1 VIGSA
6 QLVGRRQELAQL
18 REALDAAVRGD
29 GGLVLLAGEAGVG
42 KTRLAVEALSAGGAR
57 VLFVE
62 ALPTAVTPYGPLV
75 AALRDF
81 RRHEPDGLEKCGPL
95 LRHLALLMPELGPPE
110 RRPDRA
116 LLLEAVADAFAAMG
130 GRAPAAVLL
139 DDLHWAD
146 ETTLT
151 DVLPM
156 LARVLEGEPVLV
168 LGTYRSDEVP
178 RGHALRGLRRDL
190 RRAGRLREL
199 SLGPLDEAETATL
212 VRQTLGPVGR
222 PSPAL
227 SSLLFDRTQGV
238 PLLVEELTAAL
249 VAGGRLRRGQRGLEL
264 LDPGEVPLPDSVR
277 ETVLLRLEGLSEAA
291 RALLEA
297 AAVAGPVFAVELIVE
312 PSQGDAFQELVDCGL
327 LAETDDGTARFRHAL
342 TREALYAN
350 VPWTRRRALHAEI
363 AARLQERRAPAAAV
377 ADHWQSAHEPARACT
392 ALLEAV
398 RAAMRVH
405 AHRNAL
411 QTGRRAAE
419 LWPEGVDEDGRLALL
434 DCLGTSALVCG
445 ELAEAAATWREL
457 AERRHLL
464 GEDAGFAEA
473 QRQLATTY
481 ELQGALERALIARR
495 QAGAAFAAGGRPGD
509 AAAELLSAA
518 AHLDSAGHLAAAL
531 ELVGEAR
538 ERADEAER
546 VDLRARAM
554 GIEGTVRA
562 KLGEIDEALAAS
574 REALEL
580 ALEEDLDTAAA
591 DAYQRVAN
599 VLENASDYGAAWD
612 AYQAGFDF
620 CESRGMRA
628 GAQVCLVCLAF
639 ILLHTGEWDRAL
651 AIDRAIL
658 ASPHSP
664 VGTRMGAKQHI
675 GLIGAARGE
684 VRRSRRL
691 LNESGAYAARYSR
704 QRMEVW
710 DALGQGWVDELDDQ
724 VDVALDRCR
733 LILLRWGES
742 ESLHY
747 PVPALRWATTCFA
760 THADDEGAHAC
771 AAALAGLAVNTA
783 NPEARAGLAHAL
795 GETTLIDG
803 HADRACS
810 HFERGLVVLREI
822 ELPYE
827 AAQTSLRAGAA
838 FAAAG
843 ERSAAVERFGDAY
856 RIARRLRAKP
866 LATRASTE
874 LEALG
879 ERADSRLSRRAAE
892 RVGGPGLTRRELEVM
907 RLVASGRTNREI
919 ARDLFLSTRTVDMHV
934 RNILV
939 KLRARSRTEATHKAN
954 EAGLF
959 G

>member
-1 VIGSA
+1 VTRSLE
-6 QLVGRRQELAQL
+6 LVGRRRELAQL
-18 REALDAAVRGD
+18 RQALDAAAGGA

-42 KTRLAVEALSAGGAR
+42 KTRLAVEAMSAGGAR
-57 VLFVE
+57 ALFGE
-62 ALPTAVTPYGPLV
+62 ALPGAVAPYGPVV

-81 RRHEPDGLEKCGPL
+81 RRAEPDGLEKCGPL
-95 LRHLALLMPELGPPE
+95 LPHLALLMAELGPPA

-116 LLLEAVADAFAAMG
+116 LLLEALAAAFAAIG
-130 GRAPAAVLL
+130 RRAPAAVLL

-146 ETTLT
+146 ETTLA
-151 DVLPM
+151 DVLPV
-156 LARVLEGEPVLV
+156 LARVLEGERVLL
-168 LGTYRSDEVP
+168 LGAYRSDEVP

-199 SLGPLDEAETATL
+199 SLSPLDETETATL
-212 VRQTLGPVGR
+212 VRQTLGPAGR

-227 SSLLFDRTQGV
+227 SSLVFDRTQGV
-238 PLLVEELTAAL
+238 PFLVEELTAAL
-249 VAGGRLRRGQRGLEL
+249 VAGGRLRRGRRGFEL
-264 LDPGEVPLPDSVR
+264 LGPGEVPLPDSVR
-277 ETVLLRLEGLSEAA
+277 ETVLLRLEGLSEPA

-297 AAVAGPVFAVELIVE
+297 AGVAGPAFAVELVVE
-312 PSQGDAFQELVDCGL
+312 PGREEAFQELVDCGL
-327 LAETDDGTARFRHAL
+327 LAEADDGTARFRHAL
-342 TREALYAN
+342 TREAVYTN
-350 VPWTRRRALHAEI
+350 TPWTRRRALHAEL
-363 AARLQERRAPAAAV
+363 AARLEERRAPPAVV
-377 ADHWQSAHEPARACT
+377 ADHWQAAHEPARACA
-392 ALLEAV
+392 ALLKAV
-398 RAAMRVH
+398 RAATRVH

-411 QTGRRAAE
+411 QAGRRAAE
-419 LWPEGVDEDGRLALL
+419 LWPEGLDEDGHLALL
-434 DCLGTSALVCG
+434 ECLGTSALVCG
-445 ELAEAAATWREL
+445 ELAEAAGGWREL
-457 AERRHLL
+457 AERRRLL
-464 GEDAGFAEA
+464 GDDGGFAEA
-473 QRQLATTY
+473 QRHLATTY
-481 ELQGALERALIARR
+481 ELQGASERALIARR

-509 AAAELLSAA
+509 AAAEFLSAA
-518 AHLDSAGHLAAAL
+518 ATLDSAGQLAAAL

-538 ERADEAER
+538 ERADEGER
-546 VDLRARAM
+546 VDLRARAL

-562 KLGEIDEALAAS
+562 KLGAIDEALDAV
-574 REALEL
+574 RGALEL
-580 ALEEDLDTAAA
+580 ALEENLDTAAA

-599 VLENASDYGAAWD
+599 VLENASDYRSAWD

-620 CESRGMRA
+620 CESRDMQA

-658 ASPHSP
+658 ASPQSP

-684 VRRSRRL
+684 VKRSRRL
-691 LNESGAYAARYSR
+691 LNESGAYAARYTR

-710 DALGQGWVDELDDQ
+710 DALGQGWVDELEDRM
-724 VDVALDRCR
+724 DVALDRCR

-747 PVPALRWATTCFA
+747 PVPALRWATSFCA
-760 THADDEGAHAC
+760 THADGEGAHGC
-771 AAALAGLAVNTA
+771 AGALAGLAMNTG
-783 NPEARAGLAHAL
+783 NMEARAGLAHAL
-795 GETTLIDG
+795 GETALIDG
-803 HADRACS
+803 DADSACS
-810 HFERGLVVLREI
+810 HFERGLVVLRGI
-822 ELPYE
+822 GLPYE

-866 LATRASTE
+866 LATRAGAE

-879 ERADSRLSRRAAE
+879 ERADRRLGRRAAE
-892 RVGGPGLTRRELEVM
+892 RAGGPGLTRRELEVM

-919 ARDLFLSTRTVDMHV
+919 ARDLFLSTRTVDMHL

-939 KLRARSRTEATHKAN
+939 KLRARSRTEAAHKAT
-954 EAGLF
+954 EAGLLK
-959 G
+959 

>member
-1 VIGSA
+1 VTGSLE
-6 QLVGRRQELAQL
+6 LVGRRRELAQL
-18 REALDAAVRGD
+18 REALDAAAGGA

-42 KTRLAVEALSAGGAR
+42 KTRLAVEALSSCGAR
-57 VLFVE
+57 VVLGE
-62 ALPTAVTPYGPLV
+62 ALPGAMSPYGPLV

-81 RRHEPDGLEKCGPL
+81 RRAEPDTLEECGPL
-95 LRHLALLMPELGPPE
+95 LRHLALLMPELGAPV
-110 RRPDRA
+110 RRPERA

-130 GRAPAAVLL
+130 RRAPAAVLL
-139 DDLHWAD
+139 DDLQWAD
-146 ETTLT
+146 ETTLAE
-151 DVLPM
+151 VLPV
-156 LARVLEGEPVLV
+156 LARALEGERVLL
-168 LGTYRSDEVP
+168 LGVYRSDEVP

-190 RRAGRLREL
+190 RRGGRLREV
-199 SLGPLDEAETATL
+199 SLGPLDVTETATL
-212 VRQTLGPVGR
+212 VRRTVGPAGR

-227 SSLLFDRTQGV
+227 SSLVFERTQGV
-238 PLLVEELTAAL
+238 PFLVEELTGAL
-249 VAGGRLRRGQRGLEL
+249 VAGGRLRRGRRGLEL

-277 ETVLLRLEGLSEAA
+277 ETVLLRVEGLSEPA

-297 AAVAGPVFAVELIVE
+297 AGVAGPAFAVEIVVAPGRE
-312 PSQGDAFQELVDCGL
+312 ESFRELVEAGL
-327 LAETDDGTARFRHAL
+327 LAEAGDGTARFRHAL
-342 TREALYAN
+342 TREAVYSN
-350 VPWTRRRALHAEI
+350 TPWTRRRALHAEL
-363 AARLQERRAPAAAV
+363 AARLEECRAPPAAV
-377 ADHWQSAHEPARACT
+377 AEHWQAAHEPARACA

-398 RAAMRVH
+398 RAATRVH
-405 AHRNAL
+405 AHRHAL
-411 QTGRRAAE
+411 QEGRRAAE
-419 LWPEGVDEDGRLALL
+419 LWPEGVDEDGRLVLL
-434 DCLGTSALVCG
+434 ECLGTSALVCG
-445 ELAEAAATWREL
+445 ELAEAAGAWREL
-457 AERRHLL
+457 AERRRLL
-464 GEDAGFAEA
+464 GDDGGLAEA

-481 ELQGALERALIARR
+481 ELQGASERALFARR
-495 QAGAAFAAGGRPGD
+495 GAGAAFAAGGRPGD

-518 AHLDSAGHLAAAL
+518 ATLDSAGQLAAAL

-562 KLGEIDEALAAS
+562 KLGQIEEALSAA
-574 REALEL
+574 RGALEL
-580 ALEEDLDTAAA
+580 ALEEDLDTPAA

-599 VLENASDYGAAWD
+599 VLENASDYHAAWD

-620 CESRGMRA
+620 CDSREMHA

-651 AIDRAIL
+651 ALDRAIL
-658 ASPHSP
+658 ASPQSP

-684 VRRSRRL
+684 VKRSRRL
-691 LNESGAYAARYSR
+691 LNESGAYAARFAR

-710 DALGQGWVDELDDQ
+710 DVLGQGWVDELEDE

-747 PVPALRWATTCFA
+747 PVPALRWATTFCA

-783 NPEARAGLAHAL
+783 NAEARAGLAHAL

-803 HADRACS
+803 DADRACS
-810 HFERGLVVLREI
+810 HFERGLVGLREI
-822 ELPYE
+822 GLPYE

-838 FAAAG
+838 FVAAR
-843 ERSAAVERFGDAY
+843 ERSAAVERLGDAY

-866 LATRASTE
+866 LATRAAAE

-879 ERADSRLSRRAAE
+879 ERADARLGRRAAE

-907 RLVASGRTNREI
+907 RLVASGHTNREI

-934 RNILV
+934 RNILL
-939 KLRARSRTEATHKAN
+939 KLRARSRTEAAHKAN
-954 EAGLF
+954 EAGLLQ
-959 G
+959 